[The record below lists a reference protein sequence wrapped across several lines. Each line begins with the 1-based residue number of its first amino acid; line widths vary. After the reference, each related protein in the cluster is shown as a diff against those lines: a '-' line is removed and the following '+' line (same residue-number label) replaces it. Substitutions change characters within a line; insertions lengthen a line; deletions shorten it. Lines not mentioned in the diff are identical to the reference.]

1 MHPHTWCMDIDD
13 MHAYHALASMAMA
26 DLDGKRYDLY
36 SAHAS
41 GGLFRFRWRFEIA
54 ACRTNPGIKKHD
66 ARGKT
71 ERKPPASA
79 LAHAWCT
86 APPCGGDGNDSL
98 RRIRQ
103 MLQRIATGSQMLQ
116 RTATGRRQG
125 GGRAPRHPS
134 QFGLS
139 RTRQVRGT
147 ISV

>member
-1 MHPHTWCMDIDD
+1 MRIMHWRRW
-13 MHAYHALASMAMA
+13 AASSRPSTPMA

-125 GGRAPRHPS
+125 GG
-134 QFGLS
+134 Q
-139 RTRQVRGT
+139 GT
-147 ISV
+147 PASFTIWSFTNTSSTGHDICMKK